1 MQWNFLIRRK
11 TVINKGVD
19 NVMRFIGVSLIIVFF
34 VYIFLFNL
42 ITGGNMFNIVFG
54 IMTLSCISGLFLT

>member
-1 MQWNFLIRRK
+1 M
-11 TVINKGVD
+11 INKGVD

-42 ITGGNMFNIVFG
+42 ITGGNMFNTVFG